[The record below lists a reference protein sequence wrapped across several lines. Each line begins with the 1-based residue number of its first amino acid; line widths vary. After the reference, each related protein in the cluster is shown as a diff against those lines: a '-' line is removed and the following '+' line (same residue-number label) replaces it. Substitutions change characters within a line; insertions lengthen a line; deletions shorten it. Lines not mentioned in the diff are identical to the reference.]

1 MQLTA
6 LPVPALCVIGVTALY
21 GLLVRWFFR
30 RRLDLRLAW
39 LAFAASAGLVAIVLA
54 GIFLSGIDH
63 GFADSLFRHLQTATD
78 FATMFRLALIYA
90 ALPEEAVKIGV
101 VVGLL
106 LWLGRWQK
114 YRSDPAEMLL
124 YSALGFAVCE
134 SLLYVVAFG
143 EMPQFQSHLVVFAV
157 TRGIFGGLIHALLGM
172 VAGCLLAW
180 RWQSSQRWFWLT
192 LAYAIAVLL
201 HASFDGSLLVLVF
214 HGLNRKAD
222 IIPAEA
228 ARLVL
233 PLLASA
239 LALLVL
245 AILGLVCS
253 RRFKALVTEKAEV
266 TC

>member
-114 YRSDPAEMLL
+114 YRSDPAEMLDRK
-124 YSALGFAVCE
+124 S
-134 SLLYVVAFG
+134 VV
-143 EMPQFQSHLVVFAV
+143 
-157 TRGIFGGLIHALLGM
+157 
-172 VAGCLLAW
+172 
-180 RWQSSQRWFWLT
+180 
-192 LAYAIAVLL
+192 
-201 HASFDGSLLVLVF
+201 
-214 HGLNRKAD
+214 
-222 IIPAEA
+222 
-228 ARLVL
+228 
-233 PLLASA
+233 
-239 LALLVL
+239 
-245 AILGLVCS
+245 
-253 RRFKALVTEKAEV
+253 
-266 TC
+266 